1 MSLLLD
7 ALKRAEDAKRL
18 KRSEALNGDLLGHE
32 EPTDTALTLDNAD
45 QLAVPVLSLEEMHAE
60 TKLPTT
66 SSESIAGIFTETST
80 KTTLTDPTGA
90 ARSFSL
96 VDDVV
101 PPALVAAP
109 SPTSTSTASRAGRV
123 DKPSALLRA
132 TGATSAV
139 SNRTANSAPADWSES
154 DIADIAKIEAEQQA
168 KQSAQQRDQR
178 DAAKNVF
185 AAKKNVQSASAAAS
199 KTKWLLPLI
208 ALLVVGIGGGAW
220 YVWNEVNKV
229 SQPSWQQTASS
240 QAALPQP
247 SLSKVQPSG
256 AALTPS
262 AATAVVAS
270 TAAPATAT
278 ATTAATGIT
287 SPAEPASVDA
297 ALPPLLPPPAK
308 EMPLP
313 KLVSAP
319 TVKKS
324 FEGEPLTERE
334 LLAKR
339 LQASSGAK
347 SANEAPVSLKLSQ
360 TIDVPKVNPTL
371 LAAYTALS
379 KGDYAE
385 AKKRYG
391 DVVRAEPYSLD
402 AQLGLATA
410 AARTGDNATAAKFY
424 RQALALDPRNG
435 TALSGLIAVSG
446 EVPTDTLETELK
458 TWVVKNPN
466 SAPRQFS
473 LGNLYAGQR
482 RWTEAQQAYFDAYRI
497 DSVNADYLYNLAVS
511 LDQLNQ
517 FKLALDYYQKALA
530 QLGRTGGQ
538 FDRAS
543 VVRRVGEL
551 KANPKAN

>member
-18 KRSEALNGDLLGHE
+18 KRSEALNGDLLGHD
-32 EPTDTALTLDNAD
+32 EPSDTALTLDNAD
-45 QLAVPVLSLEEMHAE
+45 QLAVTVLSLEEMHAE

-66 SSESIAGIFTETST
+66 SSESIAGIFTETSA
-80 KTTLTDPTGA
+80 KTTLIDPTGA

-109 SPTSTSTASRAGRV
+109 SPTATSTASRAGRV

-178 DAAKNVF
+178 DAAKNIF
-185 AAKKNVQSASAAAS
+185 AAKKNVQSASATAS

-240 QAALPQP
+240 RAALPQP

-256 AALTPS
+256 AVLTPS
-262 AATAVVAS
+262 VATAVVAS
-270 TAAPATAT
+270 TTAPATS
-278 ATTAATGIT
+278 AATGIT

-319 TVKKS
+319 TVKKL
-324 FEGEPLTERE
+324 FEGESLTERE

-347 SANEAPVSLKLSQ
+347 SAIEAPVSLKLSQ

-446 EVPTDTLETELK
+446 EVPSDTLETELK

-466 SAPRQFS
+466 SAPLQFS

-530 QLGRTGGQ
+530 QLGRSGGQ